1 MDKQEMRKEFWK
13 SPDDADALALTFWEN
28 TDRIR
33 KPTTEREYK
42 QTNPF
47 TWEIR
52 KMKNLKHN
60 LTAAW

>member
-1 MDKQEMRKEFWK
+1 MRKEYWK

-33 KPTTEREYK
+33 RPKEDIEHS

-47 TWEIR
+47 TWEIKKVR
-52 KMKNLKHN
+52 NLSHN
-60 LTAAW
+60 LTPAW